1 MEVDDDDEAIGED
14 GDDGYNPNEMK
25 IKSGVGKGVLDQVHT
40 KLGDLFYMVY
50 GFVHLQLLLQVL
62 FNCVKLSDYL
72 VSIIDASRG

>member
-40 KLGDLFYMVY
+40 KLGELFYMVLY
-50 GFVHLQLLLQVL
+50 IY
-62 FNCVKLSDYL
+62 NCFFKFYL
-72 VSIIDASRG
+72 IV